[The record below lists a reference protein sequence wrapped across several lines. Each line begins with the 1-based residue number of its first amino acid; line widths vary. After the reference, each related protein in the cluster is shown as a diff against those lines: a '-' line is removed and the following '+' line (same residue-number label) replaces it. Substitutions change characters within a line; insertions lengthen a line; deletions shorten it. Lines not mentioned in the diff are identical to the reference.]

1 MFAGFYRLP
10 KNLYKRLKYLRY
22 YSFLLGS
29 PWKAISD
36 DHRRKILLM
45 LKKRD
50 MNPTEIAKHFDFTLP
65 GISAHLR
72 ILKDA
77 DLVVERKKG
86 QRVFYSLNKKC
97 PSEVKRFFEIMWNL
111 NRAKQI
117 PSIRKVD

>member
-1 MFAGFYRLP
+1 MLTGFRRLP
-10 KNLYKRLKYLRY
+10 KNFNKRLKYLLY
-22 YSFLLGS
+22 YSILLGS

-50 MNPTEIAKHFDFTLP
+50 MNPTDIAKHFDFTLP

-77 DLVVERKKG
+77 DLVLERKKG

-97 PSEVKRFFEIMWNL
+97 PSDVKRFFKIMWPY
-111 NRAKQI
+111 RSK
-117 PSIRKVD
+117 